1 MDSFKAIFKN
11 IRHLRPAAVGLILGL
26 LLLLLPQGHTRDEKE
41 VIGRS
46 YREDA
51 EHRIA
56 QMTDTLPG
64 VDDVS
69 VLVTMEEDGGADTVV
84 GGQIPRVRGIAVTY
98 VGDGGASVRLN
109 ILNLICAAY
118 DISADRVWVGVKD
131 AKE

>member
-1 MDSFKAIFKN
+1 MDSFKTIFKN
-11 IRHLRPAAVGLILGL
+11 IRHLRPAAAGLILGL
-26 LLLLLPQGHTRDEKE
+26 LLLLLPHSQGRDEKE
-41 VIGRS
+41 VSGWS

-69 VLVTMEEDGGADTVV
+69 VLVTMEEDEDV

-98 VGDGGASVRLN
+98 VGDGGAAVRLN